1 MTGALAE
8 ILGAGLA
15 RPGCRVDES
24 SGPGL
29 SGTAL
34 VAHAD
39 SGRGPAANGRR
50 APARARACGH
60 RQPGAGSR
68 VAARNLA
75 GGGGRGAHAPGRR
88 AADPRGGRAIDR
100 SSLSGRRATLDR
112 IADEPPPDRPLLDGA
127 ALVVFTSGSTGA
139 PKGVVLGHD
148 ALARKLAVLDRL
160 LGFRPDD
167 VVVVPLQL
175 TFIFGIWASL
185 LAIRSGATL
194 VLVPKFT
201 PATLFGLLATE
212 ATVLAAVPTMLRALL
227 ADSAPA
233 APRLRAVLTGGEAL
247 SPSLA
252 RAVCGG
258 WPEAELVDLY
268 GSTETGSCDFH
279 HRIGDAGT
287 AGSIGV
293 PTEGVSF
300 RIVRADGTPAPPG
313 ETGEL
318 RIRTACGMLGYLDNT
333 ATTQSA
339 FEADHFRTGD
349 LARLRPDGQVE
360 LVGRSKEIIAR
371 GGNKIAPL
379 EIENA
384 LCAHPDIAAALCAG
398 VPDERLGEAIHAV
411 VVLKPGLA
419 LTADELRRW
428 ASAHLERYKVPDVIV
443 FSDMLPSGATGKASR
458 AMVSM
463 LTLARAATSAGRHD
477 LTIDR
482 TLRRSGGNNASPACS
497 RAPERRRE
505 LPLSRR
511 HVRHPRLRPSPLP
524 LRRRFRRRRG
534 PLGEPRPGR
543 RRRARRRPPFRRAR

>member
-1 MTGALAE
+1 MTGALAT
-8 ILGAGLA
+8 ILRAGLA
-15 RPGCRVDES
+15 RPGVWVDEL
-24 SGPGL
+24 SGPGMAGPDL
-29 SGTAL
+29 D
-34 VAHAD
+34 AHAD
-39 SGRGPAANGRR
+39 LVAGLLRAAGVHPHEPVHVSIGNRPLDLGTLLGIWR
-50 APARARACGH
+50 AGAVAVPVHRAAAPLTRTAVERATRARF
-60 RQPGAGSR
+60 R
-68 VAARNLA
+68 VDGL
-75 GGGGRGAHAPGRR
+75 
-88 AADPRGGRAIDR
+88 
-100 SSLSGRRATLDR
+100 TLDT
-112 IADEPPPDRPLLDGA
+112 IADEPPPGRPLLDGA

-201 PATLFGLLATE
+201 PGTLAGLLAAE

-227 ADSAPA
+227 ADGAPA

-252 RAVCGG
+252 RAVCGS

-268 GSTETGSCDFH
+268 GSTETGSCDFC
-279 HRIGDAGT
+279 HRPRDAATAGT
-287 AGSIGV
+287 IGV

-300 RIVRADGTPAPPG
+300 RIVRDDGTPAPPG

-333 ATTQSA
+333 AMTRSA

-349 LARLRPDGQVE
+349 LARLRPDGRVE

-419 LTADELRRW
+419 LSVDELRRW

-443 FSDMLPSGATGKASR
+443 FSDALPSGATGKASR
-458 AMVSM
+458 AMVRT
-463 LTLARAATSAGRHD
+463 LTLIGADPPSAGLH
-477 LTIDR
+477 
-482 TLRRSGGNNASPACS
+482 
-497 RAPERRRE
+497 
-505 LPLSRR
+505 
-511 HVRHPRLRPSPLP
+511 
-524 LRRRFRRRRG
+524 
-534 PLGEPRPGR
+534 
-543 RRRARRRPPFRRAR
+543 RPPIGP

>member
-8 ILGAGLA
+8 ILRAGLG

-29 SGTAL
+29 SGHEL
-34 VAHAD
+34 DAHAD
-39 SGRGPAANGRR
+39 LVAGVLRAAGVRPHEPVHVAIGNR
-50 APARARACGH
+50 ALDLGTLLGLWRAGAVAVPVHRA
-60 RQPGAGSR
+60 
-68 VAARNLA
+68 AAPLT
-75 GGGGRGAHAPGRR
+75 RGAIEQATCARFR
-88 AADPRGGRAIDR
+88 IDG
-100 SSLSGRRATLDR
+100 LALDR
-112 IADEPPPDRPLLDGA
+112 IAETPPPERPLLDRA

-148 ALARKLAVLDRL
+148 ALARKLAILDRL

-194 VLVPKFT
+194 VLVQKFT
-201 PATLFGLLATE
+201 PATLAGLLAAE

-227 ADSAPA
+227 ADGAPP

-247 SPSLA
+247 TPALA
-252 RAVCGG
+252 RTVCGG
-258 WPEAELVDLY
+258 WPAAELVDLY
-268 GSTETGSCDFH
+268 GSTETGSCDFCL
-279 HRIGDAGT
+279 RPRDAAE

-300 RIVRADGTPAPPG
+300 LIVRDDGTPAHPG

-318 RIRTACGMLGYLDNT
+318 RIRTTCGMLGYLDGAELT
-333 ATTQSA
+333 RLAL
-339 FEADHFRTGD
+339 EADHFRTGD

-384 LCAHPDIAAALCAG
+384 LCTHPDIAAALCAG
-398 VPDERLGEAIHAV
+398 VPDARLGEAIHAV
-411 VVLKPGLA
+411 VVLRPGLA
-419 LTADELRRW
+419 LSADELRRW

-443 FSDMLPSGATGKASR
+443 FSDTLPAGATGKASR
-458 AMVSM
+458 TMVST
-463 LTLARAATSAGRHD
+463 LTLVRAETASLG
-477 LTIDR
+477 
-482 TLRRSGGNNASPACS
+482 LRDAPAAS
-497 RAPERRRE
+497 
-505 LPLSRR
+505 
-511 HVRHPRLRPSPLP
+511 
-524 LRRRFRRRRG
+524 
-534 PLGEPRPGR
+534 
-543 RRRARRRPPFRRAR
+543 